1 MGNNKKSKPLEQDV
15 SILENYREISSLF
28 VFADIRGFGRW
39 GKDYPHEIKQLL
51 EIEYSLARRFFDGS
65 RKKLHRKIL
74 VKVVGDGFF
83 AANEYGNNT
92 GGALT
97 EAVKETADD
106 ILDFVVYFN
115 KAVSETPLH
124 GRHNIGVGFG
134 MSYGIGYRFNLK
146 GVGTDYV
153 GVQVN
158 LASRLCSEA
167 RPSELVLENDLGEY
181 AKEAFKERLNT
192 LQIEQDYITIK
203 EIDNFPVYRV
213 RKLYEELKKPKHYV
227 GLNRMVTTIKNQAV
241 SNKTVTLKNPRKI
254 ASRRLLIYNYVRAIG
269 SDTWHW
275 CRNCS
280 NYPTGVNFETNHG
293 RPSTGE
299 LCKECRSRNQE
310 GKCRW

>member
-1 MGNNKKSKPLEQDV
+1 MENNKKSRPLEQDV
-15 SILENYREISSLF
+15 SILENYREIHSLF

-39 GKDYPHEIKQLL
+39 GKDYPNEIKQLL

-65 RKKLHRKIL
+65 RKRLHRKIL

-106 ILDFVVYFN
+106 ILNFVVYFN
-115 KAVSETPLH
+115 KAVSETPFH
-124 GRHNIGVGFG
+124 RRQNIGVGFG

-146 GVGTDYV
+146 GFGTDYV

-181 AKEAFKERLNT
+181 AKEAFRERLNT
-192 LQIEQDYITIK
+192 LQIDQDHITIK
-203 EIDNFPVYRV
+203 EISDFPVYRV
-213 RKLYEELKKPKHYV
+213 KRLYEELKKPRRYD
-227 GLNRMVTTIKNQAV
+227 GLAQMVATIKKK
-241 SNKTVTLKNPRKI
+241 SKKPTMPRF
-254 ASRRLLIYNYVRAIG
+254 S
-269 SDTWHW
+269 
-275 CRNCS
+275 
-280 NYPTGVNFETNHG
+280 
-293 RPSTGE
+293 
-299 LCKECRSRNQE
+299 
-310 GKCRW
+310 